1 MRDKRPVDELSIEEL
16 ERILAIR
23 KREER
28 MKRLKRME
36 RQGRVIPASE
46 PPPAVAEP
54 APTPATPRQLDSATL
69 VSRTVTLPE
78 ASLGEKRPAAPM
90 FEDDADIDIAR
101 PRSQKQKQIWR
112 RFVDR
117 ALLAVEL
124 LAVAGLVFLGVKMVE
139 DIGRLE
145 RETASAQAQAEEI
158 RRAGIPTP
166 TATPQLEISQFVLPS
181 GHTPPTS
188 PDGGQFNFNEVPEHL
203 RNLAYQ
209 QIVQPPISRPAPTD
223 DTPIALIIPKL
234 NINHTIVQGVDWQAL
249 QQGIG
254 MVPNG
259 AKPSSDEGNIV
270 LAAHNDI
277 YGELFRY
284 LDQLSPGDK
293 FQIQTRTGVYTYTI
307 TGTQIV
313 EPTAVEVMEHTER
326 PTATLISCYPYQVDN
341 MRIVV
346 KAERD
351 DL

>member
-1 MRDKRPVDELSIEEL
+1 
-16 ERILAIR
+16 
-23 KREER
+23 

-54 APTPATPRQLDSATL
+54 AVTPATPRQPDSATL

-78 ASLGEKRPAAPM
+78 TSLGEKRLAVPV
-90 FEDDADIDIAR
+90 FEDDAVIDIAQ
-101 PRSQKQKQIWR
+101 PNAKKQRQIWR

-117 ALLAVEL
+117 ALFAVEMLAV
-124 LAVAGLVFLGVKMVE
+124 VGLVFLGVQMVE

-181 GHTPPTS
+181 GHTPPTG
-188 PDGGQFNFNEVPEHL
+188 PDGGQFNFDEIPEHL
-203 RNLAYQ
+203 RSLAYQ
-209 QIVQPPISRPAPTD
+209 QIVQPPISRPEPTD

-234 NINHTIVQGVDWQAL
+234 NINHTIIQGVDWQAL

-254 MVPNG
+254 MLPNG
-259 AKPSSDEGNIV
+259 VTPSADEGNIV

-277 YGELFRY
+277 YGEIFRY
-284 LDQLSPGDK
+284 LDQLVPGDK
-293 FQIQTRTGVYTYTI
+293 FQIQTRTGVYTYTV
-307 TGTQIV
+307 TGTLIV
-313 EPTAVEVMEHTER
+313 EPTAVEVMDPTER
-326 PTATLISCYPYQVDN
+326 PTATLISCYPYRVN
-341 MRIVV
+341 NKRIVV
-346 KAERD
+346 QAERD